1 MQNLGNEKKA
11 LPPNP
16 SVQHDQGSTE
26 VPQSRPHQPG
36 YPRTAQGYSPSQ
48 NHPGTAPQHYPGQ
61 QMPSPQSGPPPMFS
75 PEHSQGYPPQPLSS
89 PQYNQQHSP
98 NGPYPSPPAN
108 APYPPSPHG
117 YQPPPGQY
125 QHYSPQN
132 TYPQGTPYPQNNSY
146 PQGSP
151 YPQSPASPY
160 PQGYPAGTPPAVNP
174 NYQHR
179 QSLSGPRPLFDEYG
193 LPTELMQKYSMAI
206 FNYLDANY
214 APKNTR
220 AIEQSKIKAFME
232 HLGIDK
238 NRNIGALPSN
248 VLEDFYNHFGIA
260 FTKTMAPPSIDGA
273 IKVASTVFK
282 GASFL
287 ANVIGAGT
295 GGGGGG
301 LLGGGG
307 LGGGFGM
314 GGGSSSQA
322 NLMIPTIDSN
332 GFTTLFSNAIKRNP
346 NGMFQKTNEVIQ
358 RFGIHLPPLQRPQ
371 LPYGPDPVVV
381 EQYKTYEQMMMMK
394 MKMKMQQTQMVAQV
408 AINGAH
414 NVQQASLPAGYYYKY
429 S

>member
-1 MQNLGNEKKA
+1 
-11 LPPNP
+11 
-16 SVQHDQGSTE
+16 
-26 VPQSRPHQPG
+26 
-36 YPRTAQGYSPSQ
+36 
-48 NHPGTAPQHYPGQ
+48 
-61 QMPSPQSGPPPMFS
+61 
-75 PEHSQGYPPQPLSS
+75 
-89 PQYNQQHSP
+89 
-98 NGPYPSPPAN
+98 
-108 APYPPSPHG
+108 
-117 YQPPPGQY
+117 
-125 QHYSPQN
+125 
-132 TYPQGTPYPQNNSY
+132 
-146 PQGSP
+146 
-151 YPQSPASPY
+151 
-160 PQGYPAGTPPAVNP
+160 
-174 NYQHR
+174 
-179 QSLSGPRPLFDEYG
+179 
-193 LPTELMQKYSMAI
+193 MAI

-232 HLGIDK
+232 HLGVDK

-248 VLEDFYNHFGIA
+248 VLEDFYNHFGIS
-260 FTKTMAPPSIDGA
+260 FTKTMAPPSVDGA

-287 ANVIGAGT
+287 ANVMGAGT
-295 GGGGGG
+295 GGGGG

-314 GGGSSSQA
+314 GGGSSSQT
-322 NLMIPTIDSN
+322 NLMIPTIDGR

-358 RFGIHLPPLQRPQ
+358 RFRIQLPPLQRSQ

-394 MKMKMQQTQMVAQV
+394 MNMRMQQTQMVAQV

-429 S
+429 TQNRNAKRILIYKSLNDYTGLDHFIFIFCNATLL